1 MTVDLKK
8 TFLKPGVNGM
18 ILGGGIRLM
27 AGETQSFVIGGRS
40 YPVAAVG
47 AGIGI
52 ASSFATEMVSNLIL
66 PHIPGNQKYQH
77 LESMTLHLAGSAGAT
92 VIAGKLLNSNLNM
105 QEAKLFG
112 IAGMGAEILSSYIY
126 NNFIDT
132 PLF

>member
-1 MTVDLKK
+1 MTDLKK
-8 TFLKPGVNGM
+8 ILMKPGINGM
-18 ILGGGIRLM
+18 ILGGGVSLM

-77 LESMTLHLAGSAGAT
+77 LESMSLHLAGSAGAT

-112 IAGMGAEILSSYIY
+112 IAGMASEVLSSYIY
-126 NNFIDT
+126 NNFIDQA
-132 PLF
+132 LF